1 MKKQVLVTVDRGE
14 TRVAMLEASG
24 DPGAA
29 TKSRARSRGRR
40 KGGVPEGYRVA
51 EIYFERRGGRSIVGN
66 IYKGRVDNVLP
77 GLEAA
82 FVDIGLDKNGFLHV
96 DEIVL
101 PGIEQAKRGRGSGP
115 RITDLLKPGQEIV
128 VQVVKDPLKTKGA
141 RLSMELTI
149 AGRYMVYA
157 PTGEGVGVSRRLE
170 DKERDR
176 LRKEAKQLD
185 LGGGGAIIRTAAHGA
200 TREDFERELQYLFK
214 LNEVLIKR
222 VAATPAP
229 ALVFQEADL
238 SVRVVRD
245 IFSAHFER
253 AIVDDEQQHHRLVSF
268 FSRTAPELVDRVEL
282 YDGED
287 GPLFE
292 AYGVDP
298 VINGMLE
305 RRVDLPSG
313 GYLIIDYAEALT
325 VIDVN
330 TGSFTGKG
338 KSARLEDTITKTNLE
353 AADEVVRQL
362 RLRDIG
368 GIIVI
373 DFIDMARSRNRDA
386 VLKVLRKAL
395 DEDRTKTFVVEISPL
410 GLVEMTRQN
419 VTDGVREIMTKP
431 CPVCHG
437 EGVVRSEETVAIET
451 ARHLRH
457 MVADEGADA
466 PEAYL
471 LRLNPRVTA
480 WFIADGARELHALE
494 QETGRYFHF
503 EGSEGLPLDHFAV
516 TMEGTRAEIEERSV
530 PFRAGEEVHVDLV
543 EPHMYNED
551 DAVAKVDG
559 YLIDVVNGVHF
570 VGEKKLVRIEE
581 AGRTIATAVLTGAD
595 AEAAEEAAR
604 ERAVASEK
612 SRTQARRSAAARKGA
627 AKRRAREDEAA
638 ATLVSDEPVEAGTAP
653 AAAEDV
659 EGATRGRRGRRGGR
673 GRRGAGN
680 GEAAVPEAVAPAEPE
695 PADESDGAAPRRGRR
710 REPEVETAD
719 GAVAEEAAPPKRA
732 RRSRKAAAVVDP
744 AGEDTPEA
752 PSDDE
757 AAPAPK
763 RGRTRKRSAAT
774 DAPGEDEAATAPRRG
789 RTRSRAAEADEP
801 DAAKP
806 APKRSPRPVDAPEP
820 EAVDDDGG
828 EAGEDEDPLSSP
840 TRRRG
845 RRGGRRRSRATAQA
859 DAEVTE

>member
-1 MKKQVLVTVDRGE
+1 MRKQVLVTVDRGE

-24 DPGAA
+24 DPEAPA
-29 TKSRARSRGRR
+29 KSRSRRR
-40 KGGVPEGYRVA
+40 GKKKSEVPAGYRVA

-66 IYKGRVDNVLP
+66 IYKGKVDNVLP

-101 PGIEQAKRGRGSGP
+101 PGVEQVKRGRGSGSST
-115 RITDLLKPGQEIV
+115 RITDLLSPGQEIV

-200 TREDFERELQYLFK
+200 ARGDFERELQYLFK
-214 LNEVLIKR
+214 LNEVLEKR
-222 VAATPAP
+222 VREADAP

-253 AIVDDEQQHHRLVSF
+253 AVVDDPKAHHRLVSF
-268 FSRTAPELVDRVEL
+268 FARTAPELVDRVEL
-282 YDGED
+282 WEESE
-287 GPLFE
+287 PLFE
-292 AYGVDP
+292 AYGVEP
-298 VINGMLE
+298 VIEGMLS

-313 GYLIIDYAEALT
+313 GYLMIDYAEALT

-338 KSARLEDTITKTNLE
+338 RSARLEDTITKTNLE
-353 AADEVVRQL
+353 AAEEVVNQL

-373 DFIDMARSRNRDA
+373 DFIDMARARNRDA

-419 VTDGVREIMTKP
+419 VTDGVREIMSKT

-437 EGVVRSEETVAIET
+437 EGVIKSEETIAIGI

-457 MVADEGADA
+457 MVEEAGKDG

-471 LRLNPRVTA
+471 LRMNPRVSA
-480 WFIADGARELHALE
+480 WFTADSARELHALE
-494 QETGRYFHF
+494 DQTGRYFHF

-516 TMEGTRAEIEERSV
+516 TMEGPRTEIEQHAV
-530 PFRAGEEVHVDLV
+530 PFRAGEEVHVHIV
-543 EPHMYNED
+543 EPHMYNPD
-551 DAVAKVDG
+551 DGVAKVDG
-559 YLIDVVNGVHF
+559 YLISVTNGIAF
-570 VGEKKLVRIEE
+570 VGDKKLVRIEE
-581 AGRTIATAVLTGAD
+581 AGRTAAVAVLTGSD
-595 AEAAEEAAR
+595 AEAA
-604 ERAVASEK
+604 
-612 SRTQARRSAAARKGA
+612 
-627 AKRRAREDEAA
+627 D
-638 ATLVSDEPVEAGTAP
+638 
-653 AAAEDV
+653 AAAE
-659 EGATRGRRGRRGGR
+659 ERAKER
-673 GRRGAGN
+673 AK
-680 GEAAVPEAVAPAEPE
+680 
-695 PADESDGAAPRRGRR
+695 ADE
-710 REPEVETAD
+710 
-719 GAVAEEAAPPKRA
+719 RA
-732 RRSRKAAAVVDP
+732 RR
-744 AGEDTPEA
+744 
-752 PSDDE
+752 
-757 AAPAPK
+757 
-763 RGRTRKRSAAT
+763 
-774 DAPGEDEAATAPRRG
+774 
-789 RTRSRAAEADEP
+789 
-801 DAAKP
+801 
-806 APKRSPRPVDAPEP
+806 
-820 EAVDDDGG
+820 
-828 EAGEDEDPLSSP
+828 
-840 TRRRG
+840 
-845 RRGGRRRSRATAQA
+845 
-859 DAEVTE
+859 